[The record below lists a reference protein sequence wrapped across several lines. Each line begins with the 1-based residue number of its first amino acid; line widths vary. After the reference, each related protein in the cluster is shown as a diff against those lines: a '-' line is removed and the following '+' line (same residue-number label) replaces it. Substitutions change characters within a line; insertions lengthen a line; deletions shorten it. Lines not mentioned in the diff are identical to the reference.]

1 MINKLNQSV
10 LLEGG
15 TIYDPYNNKKIKG
28 SILIQNGLI
37 TKAGEINPI
46 TADFF
51 RGTILSI
58 LSRPFLEYPLLIKS
72 GDLSISTHDDY
83 LKRWYKHSFTIID
96 KMLFK

>member
-37 TKAGEINPI
+37 NKVGEINLSNKIKRVDCKGKIIAPGFI
-46 TADFF
+46 DIHSHF
-51 RGTILSI
+51 REPG
-58 LSRPFLEYPLLIKS
+58 RE
-72 GDLSISTHDDY
+72 
-83 LKRWYKHSFTIID
+83 D
-96 KMLFK
+96 KETLATGA